1 MHVITLPEPITGVI
15 LGVQFAN
22 GVGRTNSP
30 MTAGFFEK
38 YKGAKLSTPGSVH
51 KDVAG
56 SFRALLAKRE
66 GEE

>member
-1 MHVITLPEPITGVI
+1 MHVITLPEAITGVI
-15 LGVQFAN
+15 LGVQFVS

-38 YKGAKLSTPGSVH
+38 YKGAKLSTPESVH
-51 KDVAG
+51 KNVAD

-66 GEE
+66 DEE